1 MLPNLVELLQRL
13 DEIEK
18 ALFSTTQLVQEQN
31 EKINEI
37 HQVFLGLA
45 TVLPGF
51 SMGTPQPSPNG
62 HTPPINAALL
72 LEP

>member
-1 MLPNLVELLQRL
+1 MIPSITDLLNRL

-18 ALFSTTQLVQEQN
+18 ALFTTSQKVDEQH
-31 EKINEI
+31 EKVMEI

-51 SMGTPQPSPNG
+51 NMANVNVTTAKGTVPN
-62 HTPPINAALL
+62 TPGLL
-72 LEP
+72 LEL